1 MQLNINETMNST
13 LKNVKNMSANFSKLA
28 DMHIEYAFIKFA
40 VLNPLEQVKLALS
53 RGESAQKEIE
63 YLKKKSGLFF
73 DTKTKTVFLN
83 LNKEDENLIKE
94 KRLNVML
101 NLLELQPD
109 LFPEVKYSNFLNKE
123 TDYKALKV
131 KLEGSEKS
139 FFVFKNNKNKDLY
152 KIGVKEG
159 NKTPKIIN
167 LFWLTK
173 EEAVKELLKTI

>member
-1 MQLNINETMNST
+1 MKLNMNETMNST
-13 LKNVKNMSANFSKLA
+13 LKNVKNMSAKFSEATGLYIEDAFINFSVLA
-28 DMHIEYAFIKFA
+28 
-40 VLNPLEQVKLALS
+40 PLEKVKLAIEK
-53 RGESAQKEIE
+53 GEDAKKEIE
-63 YLKKKSGLFF
+63 YLKEKSGLFF
-73 DTKTKTVFLN
+73 DVNTKTVFLN